1 MGQPMAAVGAAGQ
14 PLEAA
19 GAAEQ
24 PSATTGAVGLI
35 ADVAVE
41 DIRVLLAHPTHPPP
55 TT

>member
-1 MGQPMAAVGAAGQ
+1 MAAVGAAGQ

-35 ADVAVE
+35 ADVA
-41 DIRVLLAHPTHPPP
+41 PPEHR
-55 TT
+55 